1 MASAKEIKEFRENGY
16 FILPNFLTEDEV
28 ESMKKECENLV
39 EEMNPVEHYSS
50 FHIEDHEHK
59 ERDEYFLNSSDKV
72 RFFFEDCAFN
82 SKGEPVMSKH
92 RSLNRIGHA
101 LHWLCPAFRKVTFSQ
116 KVKDLISSLEY
127 EDPVVV
133 QSLYIFKNPEV
144 GGLVKA
150 HQDSTFLN
158 TDPPSVLGLWFALEE
173 VTLDNGCL
181 KFVPGSHKGPLY
193 ECLKRNPEKEGPSL
207 IMEGQKIEF
216 EESQYVPCPAPKGS
230 CVVIHGL
237 VVHKSE
243 KNVSSK
249 PRPAY
254 TFHVVERKG
263 TIYSP
268 ENWLQ
273 PTPEYSFPSFNNLV

>member
-144 GGLVKA
+144 GGL
-150 HQDSTFLN
+150 
-158 TDPPSVLGLWFALEE
+158 
-173 VTLDNGCL
+173 
-181 KFVPGSHKGPLY
+181 GPLY